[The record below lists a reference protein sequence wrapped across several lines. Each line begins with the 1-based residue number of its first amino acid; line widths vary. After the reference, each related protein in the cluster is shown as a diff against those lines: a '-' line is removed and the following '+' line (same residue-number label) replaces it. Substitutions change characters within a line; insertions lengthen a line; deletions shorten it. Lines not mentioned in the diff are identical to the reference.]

1 MLMITHKTSD
11 EVDSFVWIIPIILGI
26 LIRPYIV
33 RYVHQVTYKVY
44 REVSLVSLFMVF
56 GAIGC
61 YIVGLSCDM
70 QGKSRVY
77 MFLFSCSEEFS
88 LVRLVGLLWT
98 SVFNFVNFL
107 QPKLKKV
114 MKKWGNKKRRKMRRE
129 NKLSLTKRK
138 IFLSLDYCLDT

>member
-33 RYVHQVTYKVY
+33 RYVHQVTHKVY
-44 REVSLVSLFMVF
+44 REVSLVSLFMVL

-70 QGKSRVY
+70 QGKSKVILL
-77 MFLFSCSEEFS
+77 LFSCSEEFS
-88 LVRLVGLLWT
+88 PVRLVGLLWA
-98 SVFNFVNFL
+98 SVFNFANFL
-107 QPKLKKV
+107 QPKLNKVLKK
-114 MKKWGNKKRRKMRRE
+114 
-129 NKLSLTKRK
+129 
-138 IFLSLDYCLDT
+138 